1 MKKAYSRPMARKVDY
16 AFTEQIAASSY
27 PLSNYADPWEGG
39 KCTYGDSNCSLVYNV
54 ATSARG
60 LYDCLNPGYPPL
72 G

>member
-1 MKKAYSRPMARKVDY
+1 MARKVDY

-27 PLSNYADPWEGG
+27 PLNNYADPWNGQV
-39 KCTYGDSNCSLVYNV
+39 CTWGNGSCSVIYNV

-60 LYDCLNPGYPPL
+60 LDDCQIPGVI